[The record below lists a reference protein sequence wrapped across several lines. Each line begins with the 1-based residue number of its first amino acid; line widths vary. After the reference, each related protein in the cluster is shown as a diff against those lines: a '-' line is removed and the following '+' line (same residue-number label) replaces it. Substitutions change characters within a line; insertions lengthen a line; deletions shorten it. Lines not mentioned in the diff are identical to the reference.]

1 MENNNKINHA
11 SNSRIWSGLILLVI
25 GLIFLLRNFGIE
37 APDWLLSWPMGL
49 IVIGLLVG
57 FKRNFQGLGWIIMVA
72 VGGYFMASKFDD
84 PDLTKYYLAVV
95 LIGMGL
101 YLILKPKSDKFC
113 RNRFKESRRFRRRY
127 GRQDTAVAGEPVY
140 AAEEPVQTGDGFT
153 YADKEDADILDSVNV
168 LGGSHQNVFSKNFK
182 GGDVIAIFG
191 GCDVNLT
198 QADFKG
204 TIVLDIVAIFG
215 GAKIVVPQSW
225 EVKSEVTAIF
235 GGLDDKRGLAPVP
248 SEERKVL
255 IIKGVAL
262 FGGVEIKNF

>member
-1 MENNNKINHA
+1 MENNNKVNQA

-25 GLIFLLRNFGIE
+25 GLIFFLRNFGIDV
-37 APDWLLSWPMGL
+37 PDWVLSWHMGL

-72 VGGYFMASKFDD
+72 VGGYFTAAEIADIN
-84 PDLTKYYLAVV
+84 LTKYYLAVA
-95 LIGMGL
+95 LIGMGI

-127 GRQDTAVAGEPVY
+127 GRQEATFGEPGP
-140 AAEEPVQTGDGFT
+140 AAEENAQTGDGFT

-235 GGLDDKRGLAPVP
+235 GGLDDKRGLAPIP